1 MKYTV
6 IWQPSAEAKLAQ
18 IWTETHDRNAVA
30 QAADAIDRL
39 LRFNAESE
47 DESRAGDIRITAV
60 HPLAIHFRVAK
71 EDCMVYVLKVWS
83 IN

>member
-18 IWTETHDRNAVA
+18 IWTEAHGRNAVA

-39 LRFNAESE
+39 LQFNAESE
-47 DESRAGDIRITAV
+47 GESRTGDIRITV
-60 HPLAIHFRVAK
+60 VRPLAIHFRVVK
-71 EDCMVYVLKVWS
+71 EDCMVYVLKVWY